1 MDPYN
6 EINNLRTDNNDR
18 KNHILLTTVIIL
30 IFVIIAVFTYDYIN
44 TKYKTDSGVDQSLM
58 DELPQQNDD
67 LNSTDLSTDENQDS
81 DISQTE
87 SDIDS
92 LLNSDFDMEI
102 SEIEKEF

>member
-44 TKYKTDSGVDQSLM
+44 TKYKTDNGVNPSLTE
-58 DELPQQNDD
+58 ELPQQNDD
-67 LNSTDLSTDENQDS
+67 LNSTGQSTDENQDS